1 MTMSF
6 KKFVPAIMAVLLAS
20 GCTSVSMSDIASANH
35 AKEFNPPREG
45 MSGLYVY
52 REGFLGGALRKDIWV
67 DKVCLGESAPNVFF
81 FTEVKGN
88 ETHTIATESEFSPNE
103 LTLATEAGKNYF
115 VRQYMKMGV
124 FVGGAGLETVDEAQ
138 GKAAVQRLGMALPG
152 NCSRELK

>member
-1 MTMSF
+1 M
-6 KKFVPAIMAVLLAS
+6 
-20 GCTSVSMSDIASANH
+20 
-35 AKEFNPPREG
+35 
-45 MSGLYVY
+45 
-52 REGFLGGALRKDIWV
+52 
-67 DKVCLGESAPNVFF
+67 FF

-124 FVGGAGLETVDEAQ
+124 FVGGAGLETVDEVQ